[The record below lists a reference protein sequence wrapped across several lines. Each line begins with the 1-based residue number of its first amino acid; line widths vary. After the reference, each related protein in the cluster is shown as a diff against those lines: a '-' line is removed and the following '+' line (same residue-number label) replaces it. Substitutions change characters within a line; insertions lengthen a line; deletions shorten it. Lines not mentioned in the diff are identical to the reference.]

1 MQKLKK
7 LVRYSD
13 PDPKKETLFIWP
25 EGVFTGFTYNEIS
38 QLGQDTLGKGI
49 VHAKDTPNFI
59 GNRIGVYGMAVTM
72 NTAIEHGLTVEEVDK
87 LGKQLATVQG
97 TYDNVH
103 ARLATGRGNLVRQ
116 VETIKGLG
124 ANTKKTIAT
133 SLLENSQDDE

>member
-1 MQKLKK
+1 MKRVELAEEGQKENNAGYILFEV
-7 LVRYSD
+7 LVNVYVDWFAAAVERKD
-13 PDPKKETLFIWP
+13 
-25 EGVFTGFTYNEIS
+25 VA
-38 QLGQDTLGKGI
+38 KGLEQVSSI
-49 VHAKDTPNFI
+49 AT
-59 GNRIGVYGMAVTM
+59 
-72 NTAIEHGLTVEEVDK
+72 GLTQQDVDFFVCARSDGWVVEEVDK

>member
-1 MQKLKK
+1 MLVSPTTLMLALRIINNLWRVEKQNKNALEIAQRAGAMYDKLA
-7 LVRYSD
+7 
-13 PDPKKETLFIWP
+13 
-25 EGVFTGFTYNEIS
+25 GV
-38 QLGQDTLGKGI
+38 
-49 VHAKDTPNFI
+49 
-59 GNRIGVYGMAVTM
+59 
-72 NTAIEHGLTVEEVDK
+72 VEEVDK

-133 SLLENSQDDE
+133 ALLENSQDDE

>member
-1 MQKLKK
+1 M
-7 LVRYSD
+7 
-13 PDPKKETLFIWP
+13 
-25 EGVFTGFTYNEIS
+25 
-38 QLGQDTLGKGI
+38 
-49 VHAKDTPNFI
+49 TPSPTPHTCVDNPNYFNHWNCAAWSGYI
-59 GNRIGVYGMAVTM
+59 GACGSSGPT
-72 NTAIEHGLTVEEVDK
+72 HGLTVEEVDK

-124 ANTKKTIAT
+124 ANTKKIIAT